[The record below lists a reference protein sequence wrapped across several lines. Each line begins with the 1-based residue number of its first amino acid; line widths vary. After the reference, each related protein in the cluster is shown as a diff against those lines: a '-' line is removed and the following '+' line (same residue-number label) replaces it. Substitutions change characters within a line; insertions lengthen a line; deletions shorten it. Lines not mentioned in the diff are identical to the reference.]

1 MQSVR
6 KGDEMEKQSN
16 KSTMFLAML
25 LAAASVSC
33 GYAIEP
39 VAMVRSGD

>member
-6 KGDEMEKQSN
+6 KGNEMEKKSN
-16 KSTMFLAML
+16 NSNMCLAML
-25 LAAASVSC
+25 LVAASVSC

-39 VAMVRSGD
+39 VAMVRNGD

>member
-6 KGDEMEKQSN
+6 KGDEMEKKSN
-16 KSTMFLAML
+16 KSNMFLAML
-25 LAAASVSC
+25 LAAASVSY